1 MARISS
7 GSSDG
12 ANWAERWG
20 ADDAGTSRWSELRLR
35 SGSRTPAGWAIW
47 RVRRAEELGVIAR
60 EEWMSPRL
68 FFGVLLGAG
77 LLMLKV

>member
-12 ANWAERWG
+12 ASWAERWG
-20 ADDAGTSRWSELRLR
+20 ADDAGTSRWSELRSFR
-35 SGSRTPAGWAIW
+35 SRALTGWAIW
-47 RVRRAEELGVIAR
+47 RARRAEELGVIAR
-60 EEWMSPRL
+60 EEWISPRL

-77 LLMLKV
+77 LLVLKV

>member
-12 ANWAERWG
+12 ASWAERWG
-20 ADDAGTSRWSELRLR
+20 ADDAGTSRWSELR
-35 SGSRTPAGWAIW
+35 SFGSRAGWAIQ
-47 RVRRAEELGVIAR
+47 RARRAEELEVIAR
-60 EEWMSPRL
+60 EEWISPRL

-77 LLMLKV
+77 LLMF